1 MAEEDPKE
9 SAGARDEKAS
19 GLRRP
24 EESGA
29 QSSLSGE
36 GCPPP
41 SFGASEEASD
51 SAGRDD
57 TDGIAKDTET
67 PAASSA
73 LQPAPMQGAGQE
85 AKPSV
90 GSSAE
95 AGDFVSRAWALFWET
110 LSARYW
116 NFSGRAGRTE
126 FWVFFVGGLL
136 ISAVLNLLSEIPFI
150 GPLAALASVAW
161 WFASLIPTWAVAFRR
176 LHDTGRSG
184 WWISGPLAA
193 VFAVL
198 FVFPASIVFA
208 FLSLAAI
215 GPVLLIAGVLFI
227 VALVFC
233 ALPGEARPNA
243 WGEPPADPGLF

>member
-1 MAEEDPKE
+1 MAEEDPRE
-9 SAGARDEKAS
+9 SAGVQGEKAS
-19 GLRRP
+19 GLRCSG
-24 EESGA
+24 EAGA

-36 GCPPP
+36 ACPPP
-41 SFGASEEASD
+41 SFGASEGAGGGETAESPRASEK
-51 SAGRDD
+51 R
-57 TDGIAKDTET
+57 
-67 PAASSA
+67 AASGA
-73 LQPAPMQGAGQE
+73 LQSAPVQGARQE
-85 AKPSV
+85 ARKTV

-110 LSARYW
+110 LSTRYW
-116 NFSGRAGRTE
+116 NFSGRAGRSE
-126 FWVFFVGGLL
+126 FWVFFIGGLL
-136 ISAVLNLLSEIPFI
+136 VSAILNLLSEVPFI
-150 GPLAALASVAW
+150 GPFAALASVAW

-215 GPVLLIAGVLFI
+215 GPVLLIAGVLFV

-233 ALPGEARPNA
+233 ALPGEAGPNA

>member
-9 SAGARDEKAS
+9 SAKAQDEKMS
-19 GLRRP
+19 GSRRSG
-24 EESGA
+24 EAGA

-41 SFGASEEASD
+41 SFGASEGAGGVEAGENPEASE
-51 SAGRDD
+51 
-57 TDGIAKDTET
+57 K

-73 LQPAPMQGAGQE
+73 LRPVPVQGGQQE
-85 AKPSV
+85 AKQTV

-110 LSARYW
+110 LSTRYW

-136 ISAVLNLLSEIPFI
+136 ISAILNLLGEIPFV

-233 ALPGEARPNA
+233 ALPGDTKPND